1 MLLSQSHANVAPNIQ
16 LEQLRRKEFRTTARA
31 RWQNKFAG
39 AEGLKGFGL
48 WVPSWST
55 NLTMRDIFWC
65 VFVCCTSA

>member
-39 AEGLKGFGL
+39 AEGLKGFGPL
-48 WVPSWST
+48 GAI
-55 NLTMRDIFWC
+55 LIH
-65 VFVCCTSA
+65 